1 MLKRVY
7 LGLVALCAIQIPIAL
22 AAFLMFFKSMPPSLN
37 DGLGLDLR
45 IIAHLVWPVACLMA
59 PFLAR
64 FPARQGSVSG
74 TLALGLA
81 PAVYGAALYLSGL

>member
-1 MLKRVY
+1 MRRLY
-7 LGLVALCAIQIPIAL
+7 LGLVAFSAIQIPIAL
-22 AAFLMFFKSMPPSLN
+22 AAFLVFFKAMPPSLN

-64 FPARQGSVSG
+64 FPARQGSIPG

-81 PAVYGAALYLSGL
+81 PAVYGAALWLSGL